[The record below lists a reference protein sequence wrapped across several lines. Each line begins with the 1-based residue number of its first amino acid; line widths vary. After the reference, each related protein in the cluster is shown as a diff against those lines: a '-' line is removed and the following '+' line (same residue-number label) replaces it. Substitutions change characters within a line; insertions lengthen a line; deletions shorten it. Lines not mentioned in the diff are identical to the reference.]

1 MKAGEIMSVKKA
13 ARDCCSNHTP
23 ITVHVIDRRTTPI
36 IDEFDRYTTYGAA
49 ILGVSF
55 GLMLLIGAWFGWL

>member
-1 MKAGEIMSVKKA
+1 MANKTKA

-36 IDEFDRYTTYGAA
+36 IDEFDHATK
-49 ILGVSF
+49 LGGLLIAVSF
-55 GLMLLIGAWFGWL
+55 GVMMLVGAWFGWI